1 MALKTLHITN
11 CYHATSGGVST
22 YYRALMRHANEYGR
36 PMRLIVPGDS
46 EQVQQFGDHC
56 LIYSV
61 PAKNTKVGDPRYR
74 LMWPWGRTGKAI
86 YKILRA
92 EQADLIE
99 ISDKYSLPII
109 AGILRAGWIDGVR
122 RPAVVGT
129 SHERLHDNLAIYL
142 KFGAL
147 GEWMSRTM
155 LGKYYWLM
163 FDHHVANSPYTAG
176 ELLPASQGHKV
187 HRWLHVLPMGV
198 DTDGL
203 DPQKRSAAARLELS
217 ARAGIS
223 PDQKLVT
230 YIGRLAPEKNLP
242 LLLDMLEAL
251 PKQFHLIIA
260 GDGEL
265 RPWLVEQAEQRTPG
279 RLHLLGH
286 LQNRASLAEVHAGAD
301 VCVHPNHREPVGM
314 AP

>member
-1 MALKTLHITN
+1 
-11 CYHATSGGVST
+11 
-22 YYRALMRHANEYGR
+22 
-36 PMRLIVPGDS
+36 
-46 EQVQQFGDHC
+46 
-56 LIYSV
+56 
-61 PAKNTKVGDPRYR
+61 
-74 LMWPWGRTGKAI
+74 
-86 YKILRA
+86 
-92 EQADLIE
+92 
-99 ISDKYSLPII
+99 
-109 AGILRAGWIDGVR
+109 
-122 RPAVVGT
+122 
-129 SHERLHDNLAIYL
+129 
-142 KFGAL
+142 
-147 GEWMSRTM
+147 M

-301 VCVHPNHREPVGM
+301 VCVHPNHREPFGIAPLEAM
-314 AP
+314 AAGVPLVAPVSGGVRSYADETNSWLAEDNGASYASAVLSISPESTDTQERLRAARETALAHSWPAVSARFFRLYDDIMTGVPFPVETALTPLVLPRRLQPKPSWQIDPSESA